1 VKHATSLL
9 TAFTA
14 AALGLAACALGVE
27 AKAAPANGLLGH
39 WRFDSIRGQVAKDS
53 SGAGRHGTI
62 HNGKWVRGRFGT
74 AMHYNGETTYVTLPA
89 LAELDGSDELTVEA
103 WVLWQGAGRYPNI
116 LTAGAWNPG
125 GFLLFVSDGYCSF
138 RMGKP
143 GKEPWTP
150 GKDWQEVGAVL
161 VKPFDLGRWYH
172 LAATFK
178 RPLITTYVDGV
189 AVGSA
194 TWPFP
199 VGQTGDMHL
208 GRWALDQGKTQS
220 HYGLIDEV
228 KIYRRALRADEI
240 KSSYEQGAAERK

>member
-14 AALGLAACALGVE
+14 AALGLAAYASGAE
-27 AKAAPANGLLGH
+27 AKPAPTHGLLGY
-39 WRFDSIRGQVAKDS
+39 WRFDSGRGQVARDS

-62 HNGKWVRGRFGT
+62 HNGKWLRGRFG
-74 AMHYNGETTYVTLPA
+74 AALHFDGDTTHVTLPA
-89 LAELDGSDELTVEA
+89 LAGLDGSHELTVEA

-125 GFLLFVSDGYCSF
+125 GFLLFVSDHYCSF

-143 GKEPWTP
+143 GKEPWTL

-208 GRWALDQGKTQS
+208 GRWGLDQGKTQS

-228 KIYRRALRADEI
+228 KIYRRALREDEI
-240 KSSYEQGAAERK
+240 KSSYKHEAASRK